1 MPRYVAELH
10 VHTVLSPCAEV
21 EMIPP
26 LIVRTALERGINLV
40 AITDHNASANV
51 AAVMR
56 AAHGRGLTVWPGMEV
71 QTREE
76 VHMLCLFDTLAQL
89 AAWQHQV
96 DAHLPDLENNVELF
110 GEQFV
115 VDETGAF
122 IRRERRLLL
131 TSTQLSVEEA
141 ARRVHALGGLAIPAH
156 IDRKAFSL
164 ITNLG
169 FVPPGVPFAALEIS
183 RHISPSQARQ
193 RFPQIGAIPLIQS
206 GDAHRLDE
214 LIGPLVLTM
223 QAPTLA
229 ELRLALGHHAG
240 RSATL
245 RSSVAGHEAPA
256 DPSVV
261 PLGDRGQTA
270 KQA

>member
-1 MPRYVAELH
+1 MPIYVAELH

-26 LIVRTALERGINLV
+26 LIVRTALERGITLL

-51 AAVMR
+51 EAVMR
-56 AAHGRGLTVWPGMEV
+56 AAQGSALTVLPGMEV

-76 VHMLCLFDTLAQL
+76 VHMLCLFDTLEQL
-89 AAWQHQV
+89 ADWQQQV

-131 TSTQLSVEEA
+131 TSTQMTLEKA
-141 ARRVHALGGLAIPAH
+141 AMHVHALGGLAIPAH

-169 FVPPGVPFAALEIS
+169 FVPPGVPFAALEIT
-183 RHISPSQARQ
+183 RHISPMQARQ
-193 RFPQIGAIPLIQS
+193 RFPQIGAIPLMQS

-214 LIGPLVLTM
+214 MTGPMVLTM
-223 QAPTLA
+223 ESPTMA
-229 ELRLALGHHAG
+229 ELRLALGNRAG
-240 RSATL
+240 RSAVL
-245 RSSVAGHEAPA
+245 LSRVERNEVQDNSSTFAPSA
-256 DPSVV
+256 Y
-261 PLGDRGQTA
+261 
-270 KQA
+270 KQQSL